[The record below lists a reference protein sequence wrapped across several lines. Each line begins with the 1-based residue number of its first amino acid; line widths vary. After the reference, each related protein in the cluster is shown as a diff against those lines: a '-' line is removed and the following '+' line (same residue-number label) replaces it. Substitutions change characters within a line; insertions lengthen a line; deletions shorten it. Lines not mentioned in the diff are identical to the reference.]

1 MTECMHR
8 NLPFLQLLL
17 DTKSDKQRRS
27 LLKTATPS
35 QVRAL
40 SEICHE
46 TIYGNCEIDDD
57 CRRNLRLHVERLK
70 AIASPELGYGQKKKR
85 INEHSQQGG
94 GFFSILAPILGTIL
108 PAIFGKQNE

>member
-40 SEICHE
+40 SEIFHE
-46 TIYGNCEIDDD
+46 IIYGNEIDDD
-57 CRRNLRLHVERLK
+57 CRRNIRLHVERLK
-70 AIASPELGYGQKKKR
+70 AIASPELGYRQKKKR
-85 INEHSQQGG
+85 INKHSQ
-94 GFFSILAPILGTIL
+94 
-108 PAIFGKQNE
+108 

>member
-1 MTECMHR
+1 MTDCMRR

-40 SEICHE
+40 SEICHK
-46 TIYGNCEIDDD
+46 ILHGNREIDDD

-70 AIASPELGYGQKKKR
+70 AIASPELSYGQKKKR
-85 INEHSQQGG
+85 INKHSQQGG
-94 GFFSILAPILGTIL
+94 EFVSILAPILGTIL
-108 PAIFGKQNE
+108 PVIIGK

>member
-1 MTECMHR
+1 MHR

-17 DTKSDKQRRS
+17 DTKSDRQRRS

-46 TIYGNCEIDDD
+46 ILHGNCEIDDD
-57 CRRNLRLHVERLK
+57 CRRNLRLHIERLK
-70 AIASPELGYGQKKKR
+70 AIASPELSYGQKKKR
-85 INEHSQQGG
+85 INKHSQQGG

-108 PAIFGKQNE
+108 PAILGK

>member
-1 MTECMHR
+1 MTDCMRR

-27 LLKTATPS
+27 LLKTATPG

-40 SEICHE
+40 SEIC
-46 TIYGNCEIDDD
+46 YGNCDIDDD
-57 CRRNLRLHVERLK
+57 CRRDLRLHVDRLK

-85 INEHSQQGG
+85 INKHSQQGG
-94 GFFSILAPILGTIL
+94 GVFSILAPILSTIL
-108 PAIFGKQNE
+108 PAILGK